1 MPILTFVN
9 LPVKDLNKSIG
20 FFSKLGFNF
29 NQQFTDEK
37 ATCMII
43 SDESCV
49 MLVTEPFYRTFT
61 VKKIADSTKTTEV
74 LVSLGLDSKA
84 SVDNMASKAILAG
97 GAEPQKAHDQGWMYE
112 RSFEDLDG
120 HLWSAFWMDPGKIE
134 KQ

>member
-43 SDESCV
+43 SDESYV
-49 MLVTEPFYRTFT
+49 MLVTEPFYQTFT
-61 VKKIADSTKTTEV
+61 VKKIADTTKTTEV
-74 LVSLGLDSKA
+74 LVTLALDSRA
-84 SVDNMASKAILAG
+84 SVDAMAVKAVQAG
-97 GAEPQKAHDQGWMYE
+97 GKQAQEPHDQGWMYD

-120 HLWSAFWMDPGKIE
+120 HMWSVIWMDPSKVE
-134 KQ
+134 SK